1 MFEDSHIVASLP
13 SRWKFY
19 PGYMHTFAITEHYFV
34 IVEQPLS
41 VSVPEMLRSQ
51 LLSKPLASNF
61 KWFADQN
68 TCIYL
73 LCRTT
78 GKLKHTYET
87 EAFFYLH
94 IVNAYETGDYVVVDI
109 CCYKDPAMLD
119 CMYTEAMRNMQANPD
134 YAQMFRA
141 KPLRFVL
148 PLRYNISKLPS
159 KESMLLRSLSFTNL
173 MAKFNAAKP
182 KMIRSFSEQQSIKYR
197 AIESSTILLE
207 DDTTC
212 TGAELST
219 EMHKENLVLL
229 ENSEAEAFLLNGV
242 TVFCKPEVLC
252 DLGCETPRIFYELYM
267 GEAKN
272 KQCSEKRCKKIL
284 FFQVRDIDTFMPLV
298 LM

>member
-1 MFEDSHIVASLP
+1 MFEDSHIVASVP

-19 PGYMHTFAITEHYFV
+19 PGYMHTFGITEHYFV

-73 LCRTT
+73 LSRAT
-78 GKLKHTYET
+78 GKLKHTYEAD
-87 EAFFYLH
+87 AFFYLH
-94 IVNAYETGDYVVVDI
+94 IVNAYETGDYVVLDI

-119 CMYTEAMRNMQANPD
+119 CMYTEAMQNMQTNPD
-134 YAQMFRA
+134 YARMFRA

-148 PLRYNISKLPS
+148 PLQYNLSKAPA

-173 MAKFNAAKP
+173 MAKLNAAKP

-197 AIESSTILLE
+197 AIEASTVPV
-207 DDTTC
+207 DDDATDEHT
-212 TGAELST
+212 
-219 EMHKENLVLL
+219 ENLVLL
-229 ENSEAEAFLLNGV
+229 KNSEAEAFVLNGV
-242 TVFCKPEVLC
+242 TVFCKPEQLC
-252 DLGCETPRIFYELYM
+252 DLGCETPRIFYESYM
-267 GEAKN
+267 GETNGEK
-272 KQCSEKRCKKIL
+272 CSSTLDNLTLI
-284 FFQVRDIDTFMPLV
+284 FQVRAIDIFMPLV
-298 LM
+298 PM